1 MKSRRVGRSGLKVS
15 TVSLGSWLTFGKR
28 VALEETRA
36 CVRAAMDE
44 GIYFFD
50 TADIYD
56 RGEAE
61 KVLGEALSGLTRKDY
76 VLATKLFWPMSDN
89 PNDRGL
95 SRKHIVESCNASLE
109 RLGLEYID
117 LYQCHRFDPET
128 PVDEV
133 VLGMTD
139 LIRQGKI
146 LYWGVSMWSA
156 EQIRLAAQEADHYL
170 AYRPI
175 SNQPSYSLL
184 QRSIEPEVVPVSQEV
199 GVGQVVF
206 SPLAQGVLTGKYSG
220 GKLPSDSRAADKSA
234 NEFILPK
241 MTEENLQKVERMT
254 GLAGDLGVTPAQLAL
269 AWCLRHTNI
278 SSVIIGATR
287 PEQVRENARASDIEI
302 PEEVLDKLDELFPP
316 PAAGSVF

>member
-1 MKSRRVGRSGLKVS
+1 MKSRRLGRSGLKVS
-15 TVSLGSWLTFGKR
+15 TVGLGSWLTFGRR
-28 VALEETRA
+28 VGLEETKS

-44 GIYFFD
+44 GIYFID

-56 RGEAE
+56 VGDAE
-61 KVLGEALSGLTRKDY
+61 KILGEALTGIPRKDY

-95 SRKHIVESCNASLE
+95 SRKHIVESCNASLH
-109 RLGLEYID
+109 RLGLDYID

-139 LIRQGKI
+139 LIRQGKV

-170 AYRPI
+170 AYRPV

-184 QRSIEPEVVPVSQEV
+184 QRSIESEVIPVSLEV

-220 GKLPSDSRAADKSA
+220 GKVPTDSRAADKSA

-241 MTEENLQKVERMT
+241 MTQENLETVDKMV
-254 GLAGDLGVTPAQLAL
+254 GLAKELGITPAQLAL
-269 AWCLRHTNI
+269 AWCLRHPNV

-287 PEQVRENARASDIEI
+287 REQVRENAKACDVEI
-302 PEEVLDKLDELFPP
+302 PEAILDKLDELFPP